1 MHIPDGFLDPR
12 TLAGT
17 AVMGVGA
24 VGYATSRVK
33 RELDEGRVPVLAA
46 MSAFVFAAQMVNFPI
61 AGGTSGHLLGGA
73 LLAVLFGPW
82 AACLSLTAVL
92 IIQALVFG
100 DGGITAL
107 GANVFNMAVLGTLA
121 AHLTYRLLS
130 RGRTGFRPAAAFVAS
145 WVSVVAAAAAAAL
158 ELALAGA
165 IPLRVGLPAMASW
178 HAFIGLGE
186 GIITTVIL
194 AYLVRV
200 RPGLL
205 GVLRP
210 KSAELPS

>member
-17 AVMGVGA
+17 AVMGAGA
-24 VGYATSRVK
+24 VGYATSRLK
-33 RELDEGRVPVLAA
+33 RELDEGRIPVLAA

-73 LLAVLFGPW
+73 LLAILFGPW

-107 GANVFNMAVLGTLA
+107 GANVLNMAVLGTLA
-121 AHLTYRLLS
+121 GYLTYRLL
-130 RGRTGFRPAAAFVAS
+130 GRRPTGFRPAAAFVAS
-145 WVSVVAAAAAAAL
+145 WVSVVVAAVAAAL

-165 IPLRVGLPAMASW
+165 IPLWVALPAMASW
-178 HAFIGLGE
+178 HTLIGLGE
-186 GIITTVIL
+186 GIITTAVL
-194 AYLVRV
+194 AYLARV
-200 RPGLL
+200 RPSLL
-205 GVLRP
+205 SVLRP
-210 KSAELPS
+210 ESAELPS